1 MDKPALPKL
10 RPERRDYWHIGPVYV
25 WKWLAVLLS
34 IGASL
39 AVLAA
44 FGLPGSLTAPHEREP
59 PAYRYTD
66 KRLAGVSGVV
76 RITDDAGTVRYE
88 GEIAQG
94 AITGRGRVYDAKG
107 RLAYDGPL
115 VDGSYEGKGAKVYS
129 DGRLIYEGAM
139 SANLYEGEG
148 RRTDPSSGVVSE
160 GTFSAGVF
168 EGAGRQ
174 FRPDG
179 TLTRSGTFS
188 HELLNGAGM
197 EYGADGTLLRMGT
210 FQDGLLH
217 GAGVQYVSGG
227 ALEYEGEFQFGL
239 FHGQG
244 KLYDTLSGALV
255 CEGTFVRGEPLGP
268 GRIYHPSGQLL
279 YEGQVCEGQPRADA
293 FLGLSLAEVET
304 AFSEHWLLYSCGGV
318 TAFVYPYFHLMFISE
333 TPIKLISPSQQDERT
348 EQERRELLETIA
360 SGAAAQAAGEG
371 SAAEKSGTAGGQ
383 PPDAAS
389 ASEQAIVGARRMT
402 LAPAAGPIG
411 DRELSPD
418 TQRSDVLI
426 TEVLSY
432 GAPLAGTAQPD
443 FGAASGARDAG
454 WREWFSCL
462 ALGET
467 LIGAAAVRTGPFVYE
482 FSVFSGIKPARHDY
496 YLATGNGVET
506 STVLRKWKDDPIWYQ
521 SAVRR
526 DKET

>member
-1 MDKPALPKL
+1 MDKPAVPKL

-44 FGLPGSLTAPHEREP
+44 FGLPGALIPPHEREP

-66 KRLAGVSGVV
+66 RRLAGVSGVV

-94 AITGRGRVYDAKG
+94 AVTGRGRVYDAQG

-115 VDGSYEGKGAKVYS
+115 ADGLYEGKGAKVYS

-160 GTFSAGVF
+160 GTFAAGVF
-168 EGAGRQ
+168 EGDGRQ
-174 FRPDG
+174 FYPDG
-179 TLTRSGTFS
+179 TLMRSGTFS
-188 HELLNGAGM
+188 RERLNGAGM
-197 EYGADGTLLRMGT
+197 EYGADGTLLRMGV

-217 GAGVQYVSGG
+217 GDGVRYVSGG

-244 KLYDTLSGALV
+244 KLYDTLSGALTY
-255 CEGTFVRGEPLGP
+255 EGKFVRGEPLGP
-268 GRIYHPSGQLL
+268 GRIYHPSGQML
-279 YEGQVCEGQPRADA
+279 YEGQVFEGQPRADA
-293 FLGLSLAEVET
+293 FLGLSLAEVEA
-304 AFSEHWLLYSCGGV
+304 AFTEHWLLYSCGGV
-318 TAFVYPYFHLMFISE
+318 TAFVYPYFRLMFISE
-333 TPIKLISPSQQDERT
+333 TPIELISPSRQDERT
-348 EQERRELLETIA
+348 EQERRELLEAIA

-371 SAAEKSGTAGGQ
+371 SAAEESGTAG
-383 PPDAAS
+383 
-389 ASEQAIVGARRMT
+389 ERRMT
-402 LAPAAGPIG
+402 LTPAAGPTG

-418 TQRSDVLI
+418 TQKPDVLI
-426 TEVLSY
+426 TEALSY
-432 GAPLAGTAQPD
+432 GAPLAGTAQPNFD
-443 FGAASGARDAG
+443 AASGARGAG
-454 WREWFSCL
+454 WREWFSDF
-462 ALGET
+462 ASGET

-482 FSVFSGIKPARHDY
+482 FSALPNVEPVGHDY
-496 YLATGNGVET
+496 YLAAGNGVET
-506 STVLRKWKDDPIWYQ
+506 STVLREWKDSPLWYQ

-526 DKET
+526 DAET